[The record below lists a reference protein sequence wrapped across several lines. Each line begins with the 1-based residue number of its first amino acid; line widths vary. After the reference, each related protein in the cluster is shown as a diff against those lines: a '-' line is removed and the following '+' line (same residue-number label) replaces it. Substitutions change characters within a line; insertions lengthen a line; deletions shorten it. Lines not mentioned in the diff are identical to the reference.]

1 MRPRFRLVPA
11 AILALAG
18 FGTVWAQDAKA
29 ISEKLTALR
38 EAAADRDL
46 PQAEKL
52 FAEFEALGPGDDG
65 HDEAR
70 VLLGKTRMIGGRY
83 PEAAAIVQPAVDRET
98 SPWAVKALYLTAEAG
113 ARRRDFG
120 LAADIYAKRV
130 DWSTSDLHKAEIAS
144 LYREIADG
152 DNDDNNDDDDDN
164 DDDNNNND
172 DDDDASQHEQHEQH
186 E

>member
-11 AILALAG
+11 AILALAAALAG

-70 VLLGKTRMIGGRY
+70 AHVLLAQGMLFTQNREWKKGRRAFLYAAALRRRNHRLFALGEVLAGYGQLLLRVREHKRALRIARRAEWIFTDLDARGQLKRIMPLLNAADGLSTSGSREGGGRV
-83 PEAAAIVQPAVDRET
+83 PL
-98 SPWAVKALYLTAEAG
+98 K
-113 ARRRDFG
+113 
-120 LAADIYAKRV
+120 
-130 DWSTSDLHKAEIAS
+130 
-144 LYREIADG
+144 
-152 DNDDNNDDDDDN
+152 
-164 DDDNNNND
+164 
-172 DDDDASQHEQHEQH
+172 
-186 E
+186 